1 MQEYIRMFSFKKNEK
16 RYGTPTDRCEK
27 WMRNRNQQDV
37 ILFLNLFP
45 LYILHM
51 LRIEQLFTTKKQLLY
66 MQHMVYITHLR

>member
-1 MQEYIRMFSFKKNEK
+1 
-16 RYGTPTDRCEK
+16 
-27 WMRNRNQQDV
+27 MRNRNQQDV